1 MTWLIVAGA
10 LGAIS
15 ITGGLFLRRLLGE
28 LVALRGQLT
37 ELRRQ
42 ITGIDRQLRAQRAH
56 VNILRQLL
64 AEDGDTD
71 TGGSSPPP
79 QAAVVNGNDP
89 AAGHGPEVRPPA
101 RRKRHLGLY
110 LGGVAA
116 ALAAISGVVREIATA
131 HRAQIVGAV
140 TGAAMTAAT
149 VTVVTVQPWTDGI
162 PQPPPA
168 AAPSVSA
175 PSTLAQHGTAP
186 PQHPTDTPPPR
197 DASPTT
203 ATPDATGSTSP
214 SPTWGAPPPGTGR
227 EPTDVPIVPAVD
239 RSPTG
244 GASAEAVDGAMDDT
258 GGESDSPP
266 PEEGPAPSPELSQP
280 PVDPP
285 AEPPAVPEGP
295 VEPELS
301 VPPLLDVD
309 GCQLGE

>member
-64 AEDGDTD
+64 AEDGDTTD
-71 TGGSSPPP
+71 GSSPPP
-79 QAAVVNGNDP
+79 QAAVANGNDP
-89 AAGHGPEVRPPA
+89 AAGHGPEIRPPA

-149 VTVVTVQPWTDGI
+149 VTVVTVQPWTDDAGHK
-162 PQPPPA
+162 PPA
-168 AAPSVSA
+168 AAPPASS
-175 PSTLAQHGTAP
+175 PPTTAP
-186 PQHPTDTPPPR
+186 PETDPPQLP
-197 DASPTT
+197 ASMPPAPGASPPTT
-203 ATPDATGSTSP
+203 APETPGASP
-214 SPTWGAPPPGTGR
+214 SPSPSWGNPSTGPR
-227 EPTDVPIVPAVD
+227 PWFTGVPIVPAGAE
-239 RSPTG
+239 SP
-244 GASAEAVDGAMDDT
+244 ASHTSAAAPDDASHAAGSTPPDG
-258 GGESDSPP
+258 SP
-266 PEEGPAPSPELSQP
+266 EPSPEPSKQPEEPPIEPP
-280 PVDPP
+280 PVTAEP
-285 AEPPAVPEGP
+285 AESGP
-295 VEPELS
+295 CLDLS
-301 VPPLLDVD
+301 VPPLLDTD
-309 GCQLGE
+309 TCLLD